1 MPSEWFFNVTLLLPV
16 TPGFGMEH
24 RLRCISHYISHY
36 HRQMDRSDDLN
47 LNGQPNDDDDDGVI
61 FFSLQISI
69 LNIGR
74 EIQKEKK
81 SCEKF
86 SPHKKIRYGS
96 KTKKEIIWEMEI
108 QSKSI

>member
-1 MPSEWFFNVTLLLPV
+1 
-16 TPGFGMEH
+16 
-24 RLRCISHYISHY
+24 
-36 HRQMDRSDDLN
+36 MDRSDDLN

-61 FFSLQISI
+61 FFSSQISI

-86 SPHKKIRYGS
+86 SPHKKYVTGPKPRKKLFGKRNFNQNRYKNS
-96 KTKKEIIWEMEI
+96 FKI
-108 QSKSI
+108 